1 MKKSKDYASLFR
13 CMIGE
18 WRWLLK
24 YARRY
29 RLIIVA
35 YILLGM
41 FSAVMSLGTSLATK
55 FLVDAVVQHIGAKLP
70 QYISLVIGLAV
81 FQYVFQALTSWLSAV
96 VGSRANNEIRHDI
109 YSHIVSAAWGDI
121 GAFHSGDLLN
131 RLEGDAASVSSGVI
145 GFIPTAVTRFVQFS
159 ALSASCYTT
168 IKQWLF
174 SL

>member
-1 MKKSKDYASLFR
+1 
-13 CMIGE
+13 MIGE

-70 QYISLVIGLAV
+70 QYITLVIGLAV

-96 VGSRANNEIRHDI
+96 VGSRDRK
-109 YSHIVSAAWGDI
+109 
-121 GAFHSGDLLN
+121 
-131 RLEGDAASVSSGVI
+131 SVV
-145 GFIPTAVTRFVQFS
+145 
-159 ALSASCYTT
+159 
-168 IKQWLF
+168 
-174 SL
+174 

>member
-70 QYISLVIGLAV
+70 QYITLVIGLAV

-96 VGSRANNEIRHDI
+96 VGSRANNKIRHDI
-109 YSHIVSAAWGDI
+109 YSHIVSAA
-121 GAFHSGDLLN
+121 
-131 RLEGDAASVSSGVI
+131 
-145 GFIPTAVTRFVQFS
+145 
-159 ALSASCYTT
+159 
-168 IKQWLF
+168 
-174 SL
+174 

>member
-24 YARRY
+24 YAKRY

-70 QYISLVIGLAV
+70 QYITLVIGLAV

-109 YSHIVSAAWGDI
+109 YSHIVSAAWEDI
-121 GAFHSGDLLN
+121 GLRATPPPFHRALSDSYRRRSRDLC
-131 RLEGDAASVSSGVI
+131 S
-145 GFIPTAVTRFVQFS
+145 FS

-168 IKQWLF
+168 IKQWQF